1 MEKIPDWLKL
11 WRDLVEKQTVMY
23 ENINVK
29 KDGWKNKAKHFDKDV
44 KKRWAKPDSSREFV
58 LSKLTPG
65 STIVDI
71 GAGTGSW
78 AILLAKKAKKVTA
91 IEPSESMIE
100 VMKENADREGVKN
113 LEIIQGY
120 WPEIDIEDHDFSLC
134 SHAMYGVA
142 DFASFVQ
149 KMNAVTRDT
158 CYLLMR
164 IPTPDG
170 LMAKAA
176 LEIWGQP
183 YDSPNFPVAFNAM
196 LQIGMNPN
204 VLIEDTGLWRPWTNQ
219 SLEEALHE
227 VKRRLVILDCDD
239 YDDFLLNLLK
249 ENLKEKDGEYIW
261 PKGVS
266 SGLIYWKSR

>member
-1 MEKIPDWLKL
+1 MQKIPDWLLL
-11 WRDLVEKQTVMY
+11 WRELVEKQA
-23 ENINVK
+23 NLF
-29 KDGWKNKAKHFDKDV
+29 KAKDNDNDSWKKKAKKFDKDV
-44 KKRWAKPDSSREFV
+44 KKRWAKPDSSRDFV
-58 LSKLTPG
+58 ISRLDSN

-78 AILLAKKAKKVTA
+78 AILMAKKVKKVTA

-100 VMKENADREGVKN
+100 VMSENAEREGVKN

-120 WPEIDIEDHDFSLC
+120 WPEIDIKKHDYSLC

-142 DFASFVQ
+142 DFSSFIH
-149 KMNAVTRDT
+149 KMDDVTRKT

-176 LEIWGQP
+176 LEVWGQP

-196 LQIGMNPN
+196 LQMGMTPN
-204 VLIEDTGLWRPWTNQ
+204 VLIENTGLWKPWT
-219 SLEEALHE
+219 SETLDDALYE
-227 VKRRLVILDCDD
+227 VKRRLIILDENK
-239 YDDFLLNLLK
+239 YDDFIMALLK
-249 ENLKEKDGEYIW
+249 ENLKEKDGLYLW

-266 SGLIYWKSR
+266 SGLIYWDVN